1 MVWQHKG
8 DIMTKRVKILK
19 VTKVEVTPQGR
30 TERVLTGEELKQWKI
45 DNGYEVEEDDT
56 TAEKTQSDT

>member
-1 MVWQHKG
+1 
-8 DIMTKRVKILK
+8 MTKRIKILK

-45 DNGYEVEEDDT
+45 ENGYEVEDDNT
-56 TAEKTQSDT
+56 EEKNKPDTSK